1 MPLSNPTPFIAYAS
15 LTGSADVSSAAL
27 LPHTNPATPSA
38 NPPYNE
44 QQTTNNEH
52 SPIPHSLDL
61 SSPAAMD
68 RVRLAAAYHEQ
79 DLIASCEA
87 RRALDPA
94 DPAFSLRLQHDA
106 KTLHSVTA
114 VRKTI
119 ITLDR
124 YLEDYTEYLAQKA
137 AVQAQ
142 AETAQA
148 HSQAEQARLEAE
160 AEARAELRRQG
171 IDRAEA
177 LLTQLAA
184 EDPAFQAAL
193 TKAGADLAAE
203 FARLRDPEIVSPVQ
217 AQKQI
222 DDEARQVAYK
232 ILSTLYNAHPYSGL
246 APSRHADAADRLAR
260 AERGEPLPD
269 PAPDDD
275 DDDDWGDDDD
285 DWDNDESDFDDT
297 GSADV
302 PSASAPADQSAPAIN
317 ESPGARA
324 SSPADASINQSP
336 SGIHED
342 AASLGPR
349 TASSATASARPLAP
363 VSPFNPQI
371 AIHQWQSHPATPAT
385 PNASQSP
392 NNEQQTT
399 NNVPSS
405 NPQSSI
411 IHIPQSAIR
420 NCVVPVC
427 PTLSPR
433 RLQSIL
439 DIAPTAPDCG
449 ATQLNDANA
458 PTNSIP
464 EPAPDSTPST
474 EPSYPAST
482 PNAIESP
489 NNSAPSPNNAA
500 PLSQT
505 LDIGPLT
512 NINSSH
518 PFAHVLRR
526 ARARPDF

>member
-1 MPLSNPTPFIAYAS
+1 MPFSNPTPFIAYAAH
-15 LTGSADVSSAAL
+15 LGARTPSSAAP
-27 LPHTNPATPSA
+27 LPHTHPATPSA
-38 NPPYNE
+38 NTPSANTPCNE
-44 QQTTNNEH
+44 QQTTHNKPQATNPAPASPNPPSH
-52 SPIPHSLDL
+52 SIDNGQLTIDL

-124 YLEDYTEYLAQKA
+124 YLEDYAEYLAQKA

-148 HSQAEQARLEAE
+148 QSEAEQARLEAE
-160 AEARAELRRQG
+160 AQSRAELRRQG

-203 FARLRDPEIVSPVQ
+203 FARLRDPEIVSPAQ

-232 ILSTLYNAHPYSGL
+232 LLSTLYNAHPYSGL

-260 AERGEPLPD
+260 AERGEPLP
-269 PAPDDD
+269 APDDD
-275 DDDDWGDDDD
+275 NADDDWDDDDWSDDD
-285 DWDNDESDFDDT
+285 DDT

-302 PSASAPADQSAPAIN
+302 PSASAPAYPIAPAIN
-317 ESPGARA
+317 DPPGARA
-324 SSPADASINQSP
+324 SSPADAFVNQSP

-342 AASLGPR
+342 ASSLGPR

-363 VSPFNPQI
+363 MSPFNPHS
-371 AIHQWQSHPATPAT
+371 AIHQWQAHSNTSATSAT
-385 PNASQSP
+385 PNAPQAT

-399 NNVPSS
+399 NDEPY
-405 NPQSSI
+405 SI
-411 IHIPQSAIR
+411 RNPQSAIR

-439 DIAPTAPDCG
+439 DLDATAGHGDATNPECSAAQPT
-449 ATQLNDANA
+449 
-458 PTNSIP
+458 
-464 EPAPDSTPST
+464 PDSNTST
-474 EPSYPAST
+474 EPSYPTST
-482 PNAIESP
+482 PNATP
-489 NNSAPSPNNAA
+489 A

-505 LDIGPLT
+505 LDIGHLT
-512 NINSSH
+512 KIDSSH

-526 ARARPDF
+526 ARARPGF